1 MKRVALAFGFSVFLV
16 AALLAQ
22 DAPTVYTESFRK
34 GSTQV
39 TEESFDTKL
48 TPQEPTYRER
58 IKDSHGT
65 DRFELT
71 LTPEGPEGD
80 TRITAWRVK
89 LRDLRHVIYSNV
101 LLADQQPSE
110 DPKNNLWWLTPNP
123 FAPVPIKAKRIV
135 KVDEFYVV
143 MEVTNLHFTPLE
155 SPYLDTMTVH
165 FAFTNHDPRSAK

>member
-1 MKRVALAFGFSVFLV
+1 MKSLALILGLIVLGAVACVGQA
-16 AALLAQ
+16 
-22 DAPTVYTESFRK
+22 APTIYAESFRK

-39 TEESFDTKL
+39 TEESFDAKL
-48 TPQEPTYRER
+48 TPHEPNYRER

-65 DRFELT
+65 DRYELT
-71 LTPEGPEGD
+71 IAPEGPEGD
-80 TRITAWRVK
+80 NRITAWRVK
-89 LRDLRHVIYSNV
+89 MRDLRHVIYSNV

-143 MEVTNLHFTPLE
+143 MEVTNLHFTPLD
-155 SPYLDTMTVH
+155 SPYLDMMTVH
-165 FAFTNHDPRSAK
+165 FVLTNRDPRTGK

>member
-1 MKRVALAFGFSVFLV
+1 MKRMASIL
-16 AALLAQ
+16 ALLVVSAFACQ
-22 DAPTVYTESFRK
+22 GQTAPTIYAESFRK

-48 TPQEPTYRER
+48 TPQEPNYRER

-65 DRFELT
+65 DRYELT

-80 TRITAWRVK
+80 SRITAWRVK
-89 LRDLRHVIYSNV
+89 MRDLRHVIYSNV

-143 MEVTNLHFTPLE
+143 MEVTNLHFTPLD

-165 FAFTNHDPRSAK
+165 FTFTNHDPRSAK